1 MVINLLLHV
10 LLMSV
15 NMSPNRTDLSHT
27 HFFSRMNIKKKKNQ
41 TVNSYYN
48 AQQSHI
54 CTSKSYH

>member
-15 NMSPNRTDLSHT
+15 NMSPNPTDLSHT
-27 HFFSRMNIKKKKNQ
+27 HFFSRMNIKKKNQ

>member
-15 NMSPNRTDLSHT
+15 NMSPNPTDLSHT